1 MACGIDASPV
11 SVMEVTPVMYALIAR
26 VSNHGVADFRHTR
39 TPSFPCSPLLAEH
52 GGHLDRRVRS
62 RDGTLEVHLLLFES
76 DKSLDRFRA
85 DPRRVAANPMPEAA
99 SADLELIQVLS
110 VPDAE
115 PG

>member
-1 MACGIDASPV
+1 M
-11 SVMEVTPVMYALIAR
+11 MYALIAR
-26 VSNHGVADFRHTR
+26 VPNHGVADFQAYEDTVL
-39 TPSFPCSPLLAEH
+39 PLLAEH

-76 DKSLDRFRA
+76 DESLDRFRA
-85 DPRRVAANPMPEAA
+85 DPRRVAANPMLDAA

-110 VPDAE
+110 VADAE